1 MASSST
7 CQYCSATIRSDQQ
20 SCPGCGAPNPNYVP
34 PKSGG
39 SEHKPRTIAELQ
51 AFCAERGM
59 PLQKMRFFIGE
70 DYRGPRAFGIYQE
83 GPDFVVYKNK
93 ADGSRA
99 ERYRGPDEAYA
110 VNELF
115 QKLKEEHLMRQRAAG
130 RGSTPPS
137 RGGGGGGRRGGG
149 GSKLPSPWNRI
160 LLLIV
165 LLGIVAFFAWGFFGK
180 SLNHRNDG
188 YYRAA
193 GDLFYRYGSS
203 WYVDDGYGGWYETD
217 YFPEENYEEYY
228 EGGSYD
234 SSWGGS
240 DFQDSDEWEDLHDSS
255 DSYSSY
261 DDDDDWSWD
270 SSDDDYDS
278 WDSYDSDW
286 DSDW

>member
-1 MASSST
+1 MPSSST
-7 CQYCSATIRSDQQ
+7 CPYCGSTLRSDQQ
-20 SCPGCGAPNPNYVP
+20 KCPGCGAPNPNYVP
-34 PKSGG
+34 PKQGG

-51 AFCAERGM
+51 AFCAQRGM

-83 GPDFVVYKNK
+83 GEDFVVYKNK
-93 ADGSRA
+93 SDGSRS

-115 QKLKEEHLMRQRAAG
+115 QKLKQEHLQRQQAA
-130 RGSTPPS
+130 RRTAQPTRS
-137 RGGGGGGRRGGG
+137 GGGGRRRGNMVRAAGA
-149 GSKLPSPWNRI
+149 I

-165 LLGIVAFFAWGFFGK
+165 LLIGFTTAIVYGLIDNARE
-180 SLNHRNDG
+180 HRYDG

-193 GDLFYRYGSS
+193 GDLYYRYGSS
-203 WYVDDGYGGWYETD
+203 WYVGNDYGDWD
-217 YFPEENYEEYY
+217 YVYDFPEENYEEYY

-234 SSWGGS
+234 ADWGYS
-240 DFQDSDEWEDLHDSS
+240 DFKDSDEWDYLHESS
-255 DSYSSY
+255 DY

-270 SSDDDYDS
+270 SGDDDYDS
-278 WDSYDSDW
+278 WDSSDTDW